1 MVIVLL
7 GQISSTS
14 PESFFSTGLCRA
26 GMDFPFIYPPAL
38 CLLLGFHALAF
49 KLSRCTSF
57 RVYRNFS
64 TPIFSWA
71 LMIDLLCIQIHWL
84 HRQFILNTNA
94 VRGHYIT
101 WIQSR
106 ADSDLRDRRLD
117 DGFSIRVV

>member
-49 KLSRCTSF
+49 KAFKMHFFSCLPEFLDTNIFLGADDRLALHTDTLVTSSIYF
-57 RVYRNFS
+57 EYECS
-64 TPIFSWA
+64 TWT
-71 LMIDLLCIQIHWL
+71 LYYL
-84 HRQFILNTNA
+84 
-94 VRGHYIT
+94 
-101 WIQSR
+101 
-106 ADSDLRDRRLD
+106 DS
-117 DGFSIRVV
+117 IPC